1 MSSLYCAFR
10 EPFGS
15 RIRNFLKVS
24 SDLVHNFEDSFLGLT
39 MKRVV
44 PALVAVA
51 AAIGLTAGASQRPV
65 HAKDSVTFTE
75 DVAPIVFNNCT
86 GCHRA
91 GEAAPFT
98 LMNYTE
104 VRSHAKLIAAVTS
117 SRRMPPW
124 KAGPSDYEFKNAR
137 SLSDADIATIQK
149 WVEAG
154 MPEGDPRKL
163 PKMPEFTQ
171 GWELGKPDLIVSMPE
186 AYPVPAY
193 GRDIYRNFVLPLNLT
208 EDKWVRAID
217 FRPAARG
224 VVHHSLFYLDDTGA
238 ARAEDA
244 KDALP
249 GYDGGMG
256 GGVTLNARS
265 GNLQAALGLIQG
277 RGAQSTDPRT
287 SGQDIASQAD
297 FGGTVSRVSGGLGGW
312 ALGARA
318 RALPDGLA
326 YFVPKG
332 SDLILST
339 HFHPSGKEEKEASV
353 VGLYFTDKAPTKKF
367 TGVQLP
373 PVFGALAGLDIPAGD
388 KQYSIHDSFVL
399 PVDVKAFGTGAHAH
413 YIAKDMKLTAT
424 FPDGQVKNLLWI
436 QDWDFAWQEQYAYK
450 DYVLLPKGT
459 RLDGT
464 VSYDNSADNPRNPS
478 NPPRRVTWGEQSTDE
493 MGSVGIQVVAAN
505 EADLPVLQAAYA
517 QHVRELTQER
527 VRRAILQGRGRGRQ

>member
-1 MSSLYCAFR
+1 MKQRVMLSVAACGLALGAAAMSSQR
-10 EPFGS
+10 
-15 RIRNFLKVS
+15 
-24 SDLVHNFEDSFLGLT
+24 
-39 MKRVV
+39 
-44 PALVAVA
+44 A
-51 AAIGLTAGASQRPV
+51 AA
-65 HAKDSVTFTE
+65 AKDSVTFTE

-86 GCHRA
+86 SCHRS

-98 LMNYTE
+98 LMNYTD
-104 VRSHAKLIAAVTS
+104 VKAHGKLIAAVTS
-117 SRRMPPW
+117 AKRMPPW
-124 KAGPSDYEFKNAR
+124 KAGPSDFEFKNAR
-137 SLSDADIATIQK
+137 SLNESQIATIQK

-154 MPEGDPRKL
+154 MPEGDPAKM
-163 PKMPEFTQ
+163 PKMPTFTN
-171 GWELGKPDLIVSMPE
+171 GWELGPPDLVVSMPE

-193 GRDIYRNFVLPLNLT
+193 GRDIYRNFVLPLNLK

-217 FRPAARG
+217 FRPAART
-224 VVHHSLFYLDDTGA
+224 VVHHSLFYLDDTGT

-256 GGVTLNARS
+256 GGLTLNART
-265 GNLQAALGLIQG
+265 GNLQSALGLQA

-287 SGQDIASQAD
+287 SGQDAGSLPDA
-297 FGGTVSRVSGGLGGW
+297 GGSVSRVSGGLGGW

-339 HFHPSGKEEKEASV
+339 HFHPSGKEEREAST

-388 KQYSIHDSFVL
+388 KQYSIHDTFVL

-413 YIAKDMKLTAT
+413 YIAKEMKLTAT
-424 FPDGQVKNLLWI
+424 LPDGTAKNLLWI

-464 VSYDNSADNPRNPS
+464 VTYDNSADNPRNPS
-478 NPPRRVTWGEQSTDE
+478 NPPKRVTWGEQSTDE

-505 EADLPVLQAAYA
+505 EADLPALQQAYA
-517 QHVRELTQER
+517 QHVRDATQER
-527 VRRAILQGRGRGRQ
+527 VRRALQGRGRGRQ